1 MADPMAPMPPSPPGG
16 GGGILERAGG
26 FLSTTTG
33 RLIAGGVALVLV
45 VAIAGG
51 VVLFTLSR
59 ASDGS
64 DVEQGTAPVASTPA
78 QEIAEPVERDPLPL
92 SSSYSF
98 RDIFKRTVTVS
109 ELATATAIPIVIG
122 EDGVPSDVP
131 ADTLFLYDI
140 VLVKD
145 VYVASFI
152 WNGSTYSAYPNGILD
167 GTPWKVLSTTA
178 TSAVMLYGD
187 TQFTLYVGQGMAT
200 YPASVPSTDSAAVY
214 VK

>member
-1 MADPMAPMPPSPPGG
+1 MADPMAPMPPSAPGV

-33 RLIAGGVALVLV
+33 RLIAGGTALVLIAV
-45 VAIAGG
+45 IAGG
-51 VVLFTLSR
+51 VVLFTLGR
-59 ASDGS
+59 ASDGQEI
-64 DVEQGTAPVASTPA
+64 EQGTAPVASAPA
-78 QEIAEPVERDPLPL
+78 PEVSKPVERDPLPL
-92 SSSYSF
+92 SSTYSF

-109 ELATATAIPIVIG
+109 ELATAQALPIVIG

-131 ADTLFLYDI
+131 PDTLFMYDI

-152 WNGSTYSAYPNGILD
+152 WNGSTYSVYPGGILE

-200 YPASVPSTDSAAVY
+200 YPASVPTTDTAAVY